1 MQDMKRLNILWSLL
15 FASVIAVLLTSWGG
29 CSKSVYKDSYLRQSS
44 GRTGPT
50 WSPVRINVIEPKH
63 EGHVQILALAVDPT
77 TPDTLYASTRVTKFE
92 GFEHGLLKTT
102 DGGVSWTRTKYGVP
116 LPLKILCI
124 AIDPQNTSTIYVG
137 TAGGGVYKSITAGA
151 KWAPMS
157 TGMKLM
163 PAYRRDTYYQD
174 INALAIDPQDTT
186 TIYAATRGGGIYK
199 STNAAESWDQ
209 VNSGLTDVEDPL
221 GILGKIGA
229 HAIAIDP
236 TNPQIIYSSTTE
248 RGVFKSTNGGQRWA
262 NTHLTLRKDKLST
275 GMFGSSNSI
284 TATTLAIDPKN
295 PTTIYA
301 GLAGTGVYKSSNAGE
316 TWEPVNSG
324 LGSAGIVVRTLTIDP
339 QNPGTIY
346 GGTQRGVIRTLNGGQ
361 NWEFINSGLHLVD
374 NLDQPYL
381 LAQDSLR
388 PHTMYVGS
396 TLLGIYRSSNITAVE

>member
-1 MQDMKRLNILWSLL
+1 
-15 FASVIAVLLTSWGG
+15 
-29 CSKSVYKDSYLRQSS
+29 
-44 GRTGPT
+44 
-50 WSPVRINVIEPKH
+50 
-63 EGHVQILALAVDPT
+63 
-77 TPDTLYASTRVTKFE
+77 
-92 GFEHGLLKTT
+92 
-102 DGGVSWTRTKYGVP
+102 
-116 LPLKILCI
+116 
-124 AIDPQNTSTIYVG
+124 
-137 TAGGGVYKSITAGA
+137 
-151 KWAPMS
+151 
-157 TGMKLM
+157 MKLM

-284 TATTLAIDPKN
+284 TATTLAVDPKN

-374 NLDQPYL
+374 NLDPVSYTHLSTGPQHP
-381 LAQDSLR
+381 R
-388 PHTMYVGS
+388 PIES
-396 TLLGIYRSSNITAVE
+396 TQKFRRLPSVIKLTHYTNGRVLIQTTYIKTTERISRARPSR